1 MVKASSL
8 LVITLVVIVAGVA
21 AYFLLFAAPPTN
33 AQDKS
38 VTLTLSEVREGEEAW
53 VPSTIYLEKGDT
65 VQLTI
70 INGDDEFNHSLS
82 VPELGIQTEMI
93 PPGNER
99 IIIKF
104 TADREGTFLFN
115 DPETKLDCKSP
126 PPEEVS
132 RRDFAF
138 RLENMVENLNETK
151 SVSEAKP
158 IIDQIKSLV
167 NEYKDIVPPGIVQLV
182 AALENATTIEEIA
195 SLTEELDGALD
206 AFVESLA
213 PPCIKSGQIIIQP

>member
-1 MVKASSL
+1 MAKTSSL
-8 LVITLVVIVAGVA
+8 LVIALVVIVAGVA

-33 AQDKS
+33 TQDKS

-53 VPSTIYLEKGDT
+53 VPSTIYLTKGDT
-65 VQLTI
+65 VQLTVV
-70 INGDDEFNHSLS
+70 NGDDEFNHSLS

-93 PPGNER
+93 PPRNGR
-99 IIIKF
+99 IIVKF

-115 DPETKLDCKSP
+115 DPESKIDCKPP

-138 RLENMVENLNETK
+138 RLENMVENLNETN

-158 IIDQIKSLV
+158 VIDQIKSLV
-167 NEYKDIVPPGIVQLV
+167 NEYKEIVSPDIVKLV
-182 AALENATTIEEIA
+182 TDLEKTTTIVEIA
-195 SLTEELDGALD
+195 SLTEKLDDAVG
-206 AFVESLA
+206 AFVGSLA
-213 PPCIKSGQIIIQP
+213 PPCIKSGQIIVQP